1 MTFLILTSRIFIPE
15 NRGSRKGNLDPSE
28 VGIEPAG
35 GGVEPAAPTGGHP
48 PLPNISVLPLPVLLY
63 CLPLL
68 YILLP
73 ICWLP
78 GFLFPRIGDLV
89 TEIVD
94 PEVAERPLIK
104 TAYTWRWP
112 LIQPTPGGSP
122 SSHFCILYYNYYFYY
137 YDNSIS
143 QYRHLYLYL
152 PILPLSPSF
161 KSLLSP

>member
-1 MTFLILTSRIFIPE
+1 M
-15 NRGSRKGNLDPSE
+15 NLPE
-28 VGIEPAG
+28 VGLNL
-35 GGVEPAAPTGGHP
+35 P
-48 PLPNISVLPLPVLLY
+48 PQPEAIHLFPISLY
-63 CLPLL
+63 YHYQYYCTAYHFSISCFP
-68 YILLP
+68 YV
-73 ICWLP
+73 
-78 GFLFPRIGDLV
+78 GFLDFISLRIRDLV

>member
-1 MTFLILTSRIFIPE
+1 MILLYLISTAIFTLYRMKNNTLVVFDLNIFIPE

-78 GFLFPRIGDLV
+78 GFLSPRTGI
-89 TEIVD
+89 
-94 PEVAERPLIK
+94 
-104 TAYTWRWP
+104 
-112 LIQPTPGGSP
+112 
-122 SSHFCILYYNYYFYY
+122 
-137 YDNSIS
+137 
-143 QYRHLYLYL
+143 
-152 PILPLSPSF
+152 
-161 KSLLSP
+161 